1 MSIINA
7 GVTVT
12 PRVSVKYVILGMI
25 LAAFVYVF
33 AIFMLYVLNSKIRS
47 TDNLQELYE
56 IPQLGKIPGDAG
68 GKKLFGFVDRWILAL
83 RYWNQRKFT
92 PKEALELAAV
102 AVKMAAGKNALKTV
116 SLVGCDLKDRALNT
130 CEEIRMVLAE
140 EGVEAQILNNVLYDA
155 ETMEKLGDTKGVVLV
170 EKADSTLYAEV
181 ARELELLRRQDIAIL
196 GGIIV
201 E

>member
-1 MSIINA
+1 M
-7 GVTVT
+7 
-12 PRVSVKYVILGMI
+12 
-25 LAAFVYVF
+25 
-33 AIFMLYVLNSKIRS
+33 
-47 TDNLQELYE
+47 
-56 IPQLGKIPGDAG
+56 
-68 GKKLFGFVDRWILAL
+68 DRWILAL

>member
-1 MSIINA
+1 
-7 GVTVT
+7 
-12 PRVSVKYVILGMI
+12 
-25 LAAFVYVF
+25 
-33 AIFMLYVLNSKIRS
+33 
-47 TDNLQELYE
+47 
-56 IPQLGKIPGDAG
+56 
-68 GKKLFGFVDRWILAL
+68 
-83 RYWNQRKFT
+83 
-92 PKEALELAAV
+92 
-102 AVKMAAGKNALKTV
+102 MAAGKNALKTV

-155 ETMEKLGDTKGVVLV
+155 ETMEKLGDTKGAVLV